1 VRRRP
6 AEPGPGTDWGREADG
21 TGGNQGVEADRGLI
35 RTPEGVADGFRR
47 NGFGCFWF
55 LRQGRRAAARGFN
68 GFLLEEAEVDGGAK
82 LACAQA
88 QRYSTTSSEKKKNE
102 IEMLSLL
109 KISSLRAFRMGPCY
123 FEPVWF
129 SYSVNLARS
138 RTHVQA

>member
-35 RTPEGVADGFRR
+35 RTPEGVADGFGR

-55 LRQGRRAAARGFN
+55 LRQGRRVAARG
-68 GFLLEEAEVDGGAK
+68 GFLLDEAEVGGGAKLFFFFFETSGAK

-88 QRYSTTSSEKKKNE
+88 QRHSTLAVRRKKRN
-102 IEMLSLL
+102 
-109 KISSLRAFRMGPCY
+109 
-123 FEPVWF
+123 
-129 SYSVNLARS
+129 
-138 RTHVQA
+138 